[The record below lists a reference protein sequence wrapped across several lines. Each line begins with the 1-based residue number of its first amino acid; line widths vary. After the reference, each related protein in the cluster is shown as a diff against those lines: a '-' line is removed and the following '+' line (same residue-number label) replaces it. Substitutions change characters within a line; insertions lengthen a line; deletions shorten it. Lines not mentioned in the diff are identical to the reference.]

1 MMHAQNQTES
11 IYIFTEIHLTTQFS
25 NEQADR
31 SMNSKRSTREISN
44 TPHVSIH
51 ATTHA
56 VNINLHVF
64 INPGRKYI
72 K

>member
-1 MMHAQNQTES
+1 MHRTKQRV
-11 IYIFTEIHLTTQFS
+11 YIFSERYILPLSFL

-56 VNINLHVF
+56 VNINLNVF
-64 INPGRKYI
+64 INPGQKYI